1 MATSIAVIAVA
12 SIGLLMLSGRVRMR
26 RGATVI
32 LGCFIL
38 FGVATIAQGFR
49 AAATSL
55 SYSTAPADPDPIG
68 SDARRASAGSCPSA
82 VSGPVCGRVHS
93 ALIEHRI
100 NLPGYSRPAMAKASP
115 ARSGEC
121 EKAGDF
127 SCPVQMTELLEPLH
141 GVRNGLRWGFGFVSP
156 GTWDV
161 DCDTEK
167 TRANPPVAG
176 SGTIVGDPVPGDVLD
191 VGDGHR

>member
-68 SDARRASAGSCPSA
+68 SDARRAFS
-82 VSGPVCGRVHS
+82 R
-93 ALIEHRI
+93 L
-100 NLPGYSRPAMAKASP
+100 LPQRRQRTRMRARPFGVDRAQDQL
-115 ARSGEC
+115 AR
-121 EKAGDF
+121 
-127 SCPVQMTELLEPLH
+127 L
-141 GVRNGLRWGFGFVSP
+141 
-156 GTWDV
+156 
-161 DCDTEK
+161 
-167 TRANPPVAG
+167 
-176 SGTIVGDPVPGDVLD
+176 
-191 VGDGHR
+191 